1 MQNQIFTSLE
11 QPPSPEEVRTAHEAG
26 ISIFDFDLE
35 QDGAIEAVAAI
46 KDIGGTISA
55 YHIGGGG
62 GRAWGSV
69 KAGEYVRIYREQPA
83 LEQLTADVM
92 RLVAMGADNIHFDNT
107 HRMSGRTLE
116 KVTLAIAAGGARL
129 VLKNNP
135 EKWNLVLKRHPEY
148 MEYYAYA
155 AVEGVIGDRWE
166 TKQSAKLAAQGLPVY
181 VIAFEKGFDK
191 GSHRTTPE
199 KAQKFIAKNPWGM
212 VILMPDEAAYDS
224 RNAISFT
231 AKTS

>member
-1 MQNQIFTSLE
+1 MQDPIFTSLE
-11 QPPSPEEVRTAHEAG
+11 QPPTPDEVRAAHDAG
-26 ISIFDFDLE
+26 VRIFDFDLE
-35 QDGAIEAVAAI
+35 QDGADEAVSAI
-46 KDIGGTISA
+46 KELGGSISA

-69 KAGEYVRIYREQPA
+69 KAGEFVRIYREQPA
-83 LEQLTADVM
+83 LEQLTRDVQ
-92 RLVAMGADNIHFDNT
+92 RLVARGADNIHFDNT

-148 MEYYAYA
+148 MEHYAYA

-191 GSHRTTPE
+191 GSHRISPE
-199 KAQKFIAKNPWGM
+199 KAQKFIAKNPWAM

-224 RNAISFT
+224 RNAMIFT
-231 AKTS
+231 AGT